1 MAIDLV
7 TIVVIIG
14 LVLNVLVTIFLLSR
28 ADLGKS
34 QKVGQI
40 VIVWL
45 IPLLGAIGIWLLNK
59 SHDDRSEASK
69 RPFGGGPA
77 DSGYGV
83 GDGGGGGTGT
93 GAGSDAGGSGD

>member
-1 MAIDLV
+1 MEFDLV
-7 TIVVIIG
+7 AIVVIIV

-45 IPLLGAIGIWLLNK
+45 IPFLGAIGIWFLNK

-69 RPFGGGPA
+69 WPFGGGPA

-83 GDGGGGGTGT
+83 GDGGGTGT
-93 GAGSDAGGSGD
+93 GAGSDAGGGGD